1 MKICELKIQS
11 YADRE
16 KIISALVNAGYR
28 VSLDV
33 RKNGFYS
40 YNSEYYIIVE
50 EAENANAKQTV
61 S

>member
-16 KIISALVNAGYR
+16 KIISALVHSGYR
-28 VSLDV
+28 LSLDV
-33 RKNGFYS
+33 RKSGFNN
-40 YNSEYYIIVE
+40 YNMEYYIIVE
-50 EAENANAKQTV
+50 EAKNAKQTV

>member
-16 KIISALVNAGYR
+16 KIISALINSGYK

-40 YNSEYYIIVE
+40 YNSEFYIIIE
-50 EAENANAKQTV
+50 ETENAKQTV